1 MIIEP
6 TIHSFSLRQHFA
18 HKPGFDAIEFAKLA
32 RSLGFQ
38 GLSLSL
44 NDANYRHLGGKD
56 TDRMDCLSAHLV
68 SHKMSLEV
76 DTSDTAPAH
85 MSEMLKVAHRMGA
98 SSLRTYTRHFGDIA
112 GMIEATASDL
122 AEVVDEANDLGI
134 VIVLENHEDFTGPE
148 LVQVIEKVDH
158 QSLKILYDYGNSQM
172 VLEDPDLALT
182 AVLPHVHSVHF
193 KDHVMISA
201 EHASQLTVAGVP
213 IGDGFL
219 PLESLTRRLLD
230 QGLRRITFENVWAYT
245 ATIYTGR
252 EPLSDVI
259 LGEGSF
265 AYSTPP
271 FDPSVVILNQ
281 SEFDS
286 EDLIKLEHDALIRGS
301 KAFFNILTSLGA
313 TGDWAVVG

>member
-245 ATIYTGR
+245 ATICTGR

-313 TGDWAVVG
+313 TGDWAVVS

>member
-172 VLEDPDLALT
+172 VLEDL
-182 AVLPHVHSVHF
+182 
-193 KDHVMISA
+193 
-201 EHASQLTVAGVP
+201 
-213 IGDGFL
+213 
-219 PLESLTRRLLD
+219 SL
-230 QGLRRITFENVWAYT
+230 IH
-245 ATIYTGR
+245 I
-252 EPLSDVI
+252 
-259 LGEGSF
+259 
-265 AYSTPP
+265 
-271 FDPSVVILNQ
+271 
-281 SEFDS
+281 
-286 EDLIKLEHDALIRGS
+286 
-301 KAFFNILTSLGA
+301 
-313 TGDWAVVG
+313 